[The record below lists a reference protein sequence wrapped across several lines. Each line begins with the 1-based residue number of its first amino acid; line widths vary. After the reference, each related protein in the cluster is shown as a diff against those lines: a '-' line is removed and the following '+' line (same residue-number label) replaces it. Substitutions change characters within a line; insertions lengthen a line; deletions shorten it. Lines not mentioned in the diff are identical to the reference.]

1 MRIIWRLII
10 AVIFLG
16 LLVYTY
22 RASAQGWGMKLGMQ
36 DSNTMSE
43 IEKNCPDYY
52 VNRDGECLRR
62 TFRSYYLIRGV
73 QGGGPGSGK

>member
-1 MRIIWRLII
+1 MRSISKII
-10 AVIFLG
+10 IFFVFIGILAF
-16 LLVYTY
+16 TY
-22 RASAQGWGMKLGMQ
+22 KASAQGWGMKLGMQ